1 MLRLQLSVFKVRS
14 WVAVWPEAVRFSGG
28 TVGLRRCGRRVMI
41 GGAHLSARRGA
52 GQRRLE
58 AVALS
63 YDGGRNWAGHRR
75 SMRAY

>member
-1 MLRLQLSVFKVRS
+1 
-14 WVAVWPEAVRFSGG
+14 
-28 TVGLRRCGRRVMI
+28 MI